1 MPTSRLGQLKQTT
14 NMPTN
19 KDFFKS
25 DTKKSNICKK
35 MKGLKPAKSRPQ
47 DKNQSPNFNKA

>member
-19 KDFFKS
+19 KDALKS
-25 DTKKSNICKK
+25 DKKSTICKK
-35 MKGLKPAKSRPQ
+35 MKGLKPAKGRPQ
-47 DKNQSPNFNKA
+47 DKNQSPDFNKA